1 MRDNPHHA
9 CESRECLDQER
20 IFRCESLFHGQKK
33 AIKSLD

>member
-9 CESRECLDQER
+9 CESREYLDQER